1 MELVFDIETNGL
13 LWESSIKNNETG
25 EVTNLPPAS
34 VIWCIVAI
42 DDNNTV
48 HTFKPE
54 SIDEGIE
61 FLQSATNLVGHNILG
76 FDIPA
81 IHRIKQINLSAYA
94 NIIDTLTLSRL
105 LHPTREGGHSLEKW
119 GWKLNCPKSTAPIFT
134 EYSDEMLD
142 YCIQD
147 VK

>member
-13 LWESSIKNNETG
+13 LWESTLKDHETG

-34 VIWCIVAI
+34 TIWCIVAI
-42 DDNNTV
+42 DDTDKV
-48 HTFKPE
+48 HTFTPE

-61 FLQSATNLVGHNILG
+61 FLKSADILVGHNILG

-81 IHRIKQINLSAYA
+81 IHRIKQIDLSTHV
-94 NIIDTLTLSRL
+94 NILDTLTLSRL

-119 GWKLNCPKSTAPIFT
+119 GWKLNCPKSRYQ
-134 EYSDEMLD
+134 EY
-142 YCIQD
+142 
-147 VK
+147 